1 MAVDALSLCLPR
13 AQTKAPASDARN
25 TAAGAALSSQPA
37 APTVID
43 CRGRWR
49 PTRKKVCPVA
59 PSSCTGKL
67 TTDWHDGS
75 TLFLKNIALRTV
87 SLRTIPAGCQGKCLE
102 PTAARR
108 TDSQGAPGVEI
119 SWEAGRN
126 VRALPS
132 VVGRWVVVGRRGTCV
147 IHVTRQLRA
156 AGEVTER
163 SKVHAC

>member
-1 MAVDALSLCLPR
+1 M
-13 AQTKAPASDARN
+13 
-25 TAAGAALSSQPA
+25 
-37 APTVID
+37 
-43 CRGRWR
+43 
-49 PTRKKVCPVA
+49 
-59 PSSCTGKL
+59 
-67 TTDWHDGS
+67 
-75 TLFLKNIALRTV
+75 
-87 SLRTIPAGCQGKCLE
+87 
-102 PTAARR
+102 
-108 TDSQGAPGVEI
+108 EI